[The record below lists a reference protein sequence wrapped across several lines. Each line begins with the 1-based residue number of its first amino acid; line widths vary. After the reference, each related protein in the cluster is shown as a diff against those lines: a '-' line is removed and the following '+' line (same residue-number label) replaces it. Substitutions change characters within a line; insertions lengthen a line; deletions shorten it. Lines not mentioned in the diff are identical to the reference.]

1 MGDRIKINVAVK
13 KLRQAC
19 IASSATQALAMR
31 RPLPSSLSASSLSPQ
46 SQGNAPPS
54 PTHSLTSPNNSGI
67 GVVSQAQL
75 VRRVTNGKSAHRV
88 PPPLHLATSSVT
100 DAKLPQAY
108 QAQASSSTSRGGT
121 NGQSGAS
128 TYLAP
133 AYGGNRPSTSP
144 RSGHPPAQPPPK
156 GYPPAPPGMT
166 HHIRPGTS
174 PSNRLAAPTISTTAA
189 SPTSSVGWSHQSDG
203 RGLHQNRPT
212 TSNTSLP
219 AHYTHKK
226 AGSSV
231 SSISSAGSGLYSY
244 GTSPQS
250 QGYLSRPATSGNSY
264 QQSSFAHS
272 STGSPTRDA
281 FLPRN
286 QASSTDGSYRPTT
299 APSGTGSLGGL
310 SYKTSYGNLN
320 LSPIT
325 EGGSTNPSPVNTEFG
340 AQKSQMQ
347 GFSVGKGGFGRPTT
361 SAGTVSVPA
370 GQASSSTSLGSVLP
384 LEDVLRKT
392 VKFVGDDGTSK
403 MVNVEGAKDPQE
415 IMARALRKFNKL
427 REGLVPKSTIEKAR
441 NDFGEAYAELDGWGA
456 FITSTEGSKCMYP
469 LCCHLCTDM

>member
-1 MGDRIKINVAVK
+1 MKKVGDRIKINVAVK

-46 SQGNAPPS
+46 SQANVPPS
-54 PTHSLTSPNNSGI
+54 PTHSLVSPNGSNV

-88 PPPLHLATSSVT
+88 PPPLHLASSSVT

-108 QAQASSSTSRGGT
+108 QASSSGSRSGSA

-133 AYGGNRPSTSP
+133 AYGGTRPSTSP

-156 GYPPAPPGMT
+156 GQPPAPPGMA
-166 HHIRPGTS
+166 HLVRPGTS

-189 SPTSSVGWSHQSDG
+189 SPTSSVGWPHQSDG
-203 RGLHQNRPT
+203 RGQYQNRSAISNNPLPT
-212 TSNTSLP
+212 Q
-219 AHYTHKK
+219 YTHKK
-226 AGSSV
+226 AGSSISSV
-231 SSISSAGSGLYSY
+231 SSVGSGGYSY

-250 QGYLSRPATSGNSY
+250 QNSYLNRPATSGNAHQ
-264 QQSSFAHS
+264 QQS
-272 STGSPTRDA
+272 TTSPVRDA

-286 QASSTDGSYRPTT
+286 QATSTDGSYRPTT
-299 APSGTGSLGGL
+299 APSTSGSLGSL
-310 SYKTSYGNLN
+310 SYKTSHGNLG

-325 EGGSTNPSPVNTEFG
+325 EGGSTNPSPVNAEFG
-340 AQKSQMQ
+340 GQKNQMQ

-370 GQASSSTSLGSVLP
+370 GQSVASASSLGSVLP

-403 MVNVEGAKDPQE
+403 MVNVEGARDTQE

-427 REGLVPKSTIEKAR
+427 REGLVPKNMIDKAR
-441 NDFGEAYAELDGWGA
+441 NDFGEVYAELDGWGA
-456 FITSTEGSKCMYP
+456 FITSTEGSKCQIFPRHMMRLY
-469 LCCHLCTDM
+469 